1 MMNGAWPR
9 REMDG
14 FTLVEMMVVVAIVG
28 ILSSIAYP
36 SYQNSVMK
44 SRRADAKAALLELAN
59 FMERHATE
67 VGCYLDPGIDNV
79 CGAGGDDT
87 NPVLPFLTAPKSGT
101 AYYDLVLFPVDATS
115 FTLTANPIN
124 NSPQQNDECGSLT
137 LTNTGV
143 KGIIGAASGLTVANC
158 W

>member
-1 MMNGAWPR
+1 MKQKKQNA
-9 REMDG
+9 

-67 VGCYLDPGIDNV
+67 VGCYMDPGADNL
-79 CGAGGDDT
+79 CGTGDDT
-87 NPVLPFLTAPKSGT
+87 PPALPFLTAPKSGT
-101 AYYDLVLFPVDATS
+101 AYYGLELFPVDATS
-115 FTLTANPIN
+115 FTLTARIVGG
-124 NSPQQNDECGSLT
+124 SPQQNDECGSLT

-143 KGIIGAASGLTVANC
+143 KGIVDAASGLTVANC